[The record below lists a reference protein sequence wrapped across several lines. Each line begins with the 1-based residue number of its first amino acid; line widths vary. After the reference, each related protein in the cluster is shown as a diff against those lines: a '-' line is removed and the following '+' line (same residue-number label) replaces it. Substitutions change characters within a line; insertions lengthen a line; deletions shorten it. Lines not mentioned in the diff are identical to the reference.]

1 MALSL
6 DWKCG
11 VTNAILT
18 VLVYLLL
25 LKLTSSAGK
34 LMNDSANWYESLE
47 VLLLVGALVA
57 FNVNSMLFSACVTS
71 NAMSV

>member
-1 MALSL
+1 MALSF

-25 LKLTSSAGK
+25 LKLLPGSGK
-34 LMNDSANWYESLE
+34 LMNESANWYESLE

-57 FNVNSMLFSACVTS
+57 FNVNAMLFSACVTQ
-71 NAMSV
+71 NATSL

>member
-25 LKLTSSAGK
+25 LKLLPGSGRVMSES
-34 LMNDSANWYESLE
+34 NNWYESLE
-47 VLLLVGALVA
+47 VLLLVGALIA
-57 FNVNSMLFSACVTS
+57 FNVNSLLFSACVTQ
-71 NAMSV
+71 NAINV

>member
-1 MALSL
+1 MALTF

-18 VLVYLLL
+18 VLIYLLL
-25 LKLTSSAGK
+25 LKLLPGSGRVMHESQ
-34 LMNDSANWYESLE
+34 NWYESLE

-57 FNVNSMLFSACVTS
+57 FNVNAMLFSACTTS
-71 NAMSV
+71 NAMTL

>member
-1 MALSL
+1 MALSF

-25 LKLTSSAGK
+25 LKLLPGSGK
-34 LMNDSANWYESLE
+34 VMHDSPNWYESLE

-57 FNVNSMLFSACVTS
+57 FNVNAMLFSACTSS
-71 NAMSV
+71 NAMNL

>member
-25 LKLTSSAGK
+25 LKLLPGSGRPMSE
-34 LMNDSANWYESLE
+34 SPNWYESLE
-47 VLLLVGALVA
+47 VLLLVGTLVA
-57 FNVNSMLFSACVTS
+57 FNVNAMLFSACVTQ
-71 NAMSV
+71 NATTL

>member
-1 MALSL
+1 MALSF

-25 LKLTSSAGK
+25 LKLVPNSGK
-34 LMNDSANWYESLE
+34 LMHQSDNWYESLE

-57 FNVNSMLFSACVTS
+57 FNVNSMLFSACVTQ
-71 NAMSV
+71 NAYSL